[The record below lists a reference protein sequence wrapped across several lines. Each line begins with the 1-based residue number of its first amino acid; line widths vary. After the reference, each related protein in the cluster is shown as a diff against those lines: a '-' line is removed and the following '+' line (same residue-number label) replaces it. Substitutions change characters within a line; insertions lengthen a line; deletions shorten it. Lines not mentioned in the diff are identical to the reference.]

1 MEDNVPAAAG
11 EDSQASQTEATP
23 QTTNQEPAQ
32 APAPDMHG
40 FTSEQLAEMRKFYDA
55 NGGFDKVKS
64 KISNP
69 QQFEPQTQQQQMQ
82 PQPQPQQ
89 MQQQNYGPQAQQPT
103 SQQYQP
109 QQAPYRPPQ
118 GAITPEEFL
127 AQQYFQGLS
136 RDPKYEGIADQ
147 ISSGDVLKEMAGF
160 NIQPLN
166 QDGSINDAM
175 VRRYLDLKAQTVPA
189 KPTET
194 EPNASNAPTVTY
206 TPAGDKISD
215 INQAYKILMEPGN
228 PDMAKA
234 EEFIKNSYNS
244 NSGKKQ

>member
-1 MEDNVPAAAG
+1 M
-11 EDSQASQTEATP
+11 
-23 QTTNQEPAQ
+23 
-32 APAPDMHG
+32 
-40 FTSEQLAEMRKFYDA
+40 
-55 NGGFDKVKS
+55 
-64 KISNP
+64 
-69 QQFEPQTQQQQMQ
+69 
-82 PQPQPQQ
+82 
-89 MQQQNYGPQAQQPT
+89 
-103 SQQYQP
+103 
-109 QQAPYRPPQ
+109 
-118 GAITPEEFL
+118 

-136 RDPKYEGIADQ
+136 RDPKYENISEQIA
-147 ISSGDVLKEMAGF
+147 SGDVLKEMAGF

-206 TPAGDKISD
+206 TSAGDKISD

-234 EEFIKNSYNS
+234 EEFIKNSYNP
-244 NSGKKQ
+244 NSEKKK

>member
-1 MEDNVPAAAG
+1 MEDNPTAPAEAPK
-11 EDSQASQTEATP
+11 ASESEAP
-23 QTTNQEPAQ
+23 QTTNEPAQ
-32 APAPDMHG
+32 AQAQVPDMYG
-40 FTSEQLAEMRKFYDA
+40 FTSEQLAEMKKFYDA

-64 KISNP
+64 RISNP
-69 QQFEPQTQQQQMQ
+69 QQFEER
-82 PQPQPQQ
+82 PQQ
-89 MQQQNYGPQAQQPT
+89 PNQAQDTQQQNYGLQTQQQPT
-103 SQQYQP
+103 SQQYQ
-109 QQAPYRPPQ
+109 QQEPYRPPQ
-118 GAITPEEFL
+118 GSITPEEFL

-136 RDPKYEGIADQ
+136 HDPKYQTISEQIA
-147 ISSGDVLKEMAGF
+147 SGDVLKEMASF

-166 QDGSINDAM
+166 RDGSINDAM

-206 TPAGDKISD
+206 TSAGDKISD

-234 EEFIKNSYNS
+234 EEFIKNSYNP
-244 NSGKKQ
+244 NSGKQK